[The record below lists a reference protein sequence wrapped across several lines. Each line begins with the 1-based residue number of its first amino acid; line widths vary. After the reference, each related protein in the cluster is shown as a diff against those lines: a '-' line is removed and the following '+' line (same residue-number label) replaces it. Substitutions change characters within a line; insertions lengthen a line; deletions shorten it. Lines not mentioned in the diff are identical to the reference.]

1 MKLYAL
7 FLSMPPVSQALVTHR
22 RHQETDSVL
31 AGFGVHTE
39 FTLPDTGHAI
49 QMHVEGYTGPVHF
62 MDSSDTPFV
71 PSQHFKL
78 PWERN
83 LTSTLE
89 KRNVCEYIAN
99 CVTDGVVDVAVW
111 TIEKTAL
118 GTAFCINIANSMNNY
133 LTNNNYANAHAI
145 LLGSVITVFW
155 TLGLTPVQYYMN
167 AKLDV

>member
-1 MKLYAL
+1 MKLFAL
-7 FLSMPPVSQALVTHR
+7 FLSLTPVSQALVTHR
-22 RHQETDSVL
+22 RHQGTDSVL

-49 QMHVEGYTGPVHF
+49 QMHVEGYTGPVNF
-62 MDSSDTPFV
+62 MDFSDTPFV
-71 PSQHFKL
+71 PSQHFML

-89 KRNVCEYIAN
+89 KRNVCQYLADCI
-99 CVTDGVVDVAVW
+99 TDGVADAAVW

-133 LTNNNYANAHAI
+133 LTDNNYANTNAI
-145 LLGSVITVFW
+145 LQGTGVTVFW
-155 TLGLTPVQYYMN
+155 GLALIPVTYYLN
-167 AKLDV
+167 AKLDM